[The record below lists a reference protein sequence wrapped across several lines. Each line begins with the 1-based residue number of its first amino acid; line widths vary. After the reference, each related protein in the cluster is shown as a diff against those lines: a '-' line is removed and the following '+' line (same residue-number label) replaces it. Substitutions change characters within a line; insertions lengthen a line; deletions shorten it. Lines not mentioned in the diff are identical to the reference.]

1 MCRALLLNVLL
12 LSIIVY
18 SGCLSE
24 NPVISNEPDQ
34 TPKLSA
40 IIADPISI
48 MPGDSSIITIQMLN
62 VSPDTLDVTFAAT
75 GGSIRDVGAAAIF
88 TAGAA
93 EGVAWITV
101 TVDLGGGNTIT
112 GSASIGIAQV
122 QPTLS
127 VAVQVLDALNDDSQ
141 CLVFTAVAAD
151 TLEIFGGEVQNP
163 DGQVFSIPG
172 IGSVLTPVT
181 FFPGDTF
188 PLQSQGSCY
197 TKSSGEYIF
206 TFDVVGLDDPIT
218 ATHSQP

>member
-1 MCRALLLNVLL
+1 MCKALRLNVFL

-24 NPVISNEPDQ
+24 NPVTSNEVDQ

-62 VSPDTLDVTFAAT
+62 ASPDTLDVTFAAT

-88 TAGAA
+88 TAGAT
-93 EGVAWITV
+93 EGVAWVTV
-101 TVDLGGGNTIT
+101 TVDLGGGNTTT

-122 QPTLS
+122 QLPIS
-127 VAVQVLDALNDDSQ
+127 VAVQVLDALNSDSQ
-141 CLVFTAVAAD
+141 CLVFTALAAD
-151 TLEIFGGEVQNP
+151 TLGIVGGAVQNP

-172 IGSVLTPVT
+172 IGTVLTPVT
-181 FFPGDTF
+181 FFPGDAF
-188 PLQSQGSCY
+188 PLQLQGSCY
-197 TKSSGEYIF
+197 EQSSGEYIF
-206 TFDVVGLDDPIT
+206 TFDVVGLDEPIT